1 MLSRIN
7 IVPRWIIFLLDVIC
21 CAIAV
26 VTGYLLRFNFS
37 ISSFLQDDLAKSVA
51 FTVIVYSIVFSIFRT
66 YAGIIRYTSTQ
77 DSVRILFAVIVSTIS
92 LGVLN
97 IIAKTFDLLF
107 VVPLSILI
115 ISALTTFLLLLAYRM
130 IVKTLF
136 IYIKNLN
143 FDKKNVIIFGAG
155 QSGIITKRA
164 LDQDFES
171 NMKVVAFLDDD
182 ERKGDKIL
190 EGIKIY
196 NTKKGLEYLIKEHA
210 IDELIISIQDLPSL
224 RKIEIVDTCL
234 ANNIKVL
241 NVPPVSRWI
250 NGELRSKQIR
260 TINIEELLD
269 RAAIVI
275 DNEHINEQLQ
285 GKRVLI
291 TGAAGSI
298 GSELVRQV
306 ALFNP
311 DMIILCDQSETAL
324 YDLELEFQENN
335 LKTNYQIFIGD
346 VRNERRMNQ
355 LFSLYKPNFVY
366 HAAAYKHVPLM
377 ENNPSEAVLTNILGT
392 KIIAD
397 LCIEYG
403 STKFVMIST
412 DKAVNPSNVMGA
424 SKRIAEIYIQALN
437 NEYDDTFLQASLL
450 VSKNKRIPKFI
461 TTRFGNVLGSNGS
474 VIPRF
479 KEQIAKGGPVTVTHP
494 EITRYFMTIPEACQ
508 LVLEA
513 GCMGKGGEIFIF
525 DMGKSVKILELAK
538 KMIRLSGFTPNKDIE
553 ITFTGLRPGEKLYEE
568 LLNNLENTVPTHN
581 SKILIAKV
589 REYHL
594 KTINKQIIDLINEA
608 KTYHEKQVVQL
619 MKNIVPE
626 FISNNSV
633 FEELDE
639 KTNIEQPIR

>member
-1 MLSRIN
+1 MLSRLN
-7 IVPRWIIFLLDVIC
+7 IVPRWIIFLLDVC
-21 CAIAV
+21 SCAISV
-26 VTGYLLRFNFS
+26 IIGYYLRFNFYV
-37 ISSFLQDDLAKSVA
+37 SSDLMDDMAKSVA
-51 FTVIVYSIVFSIFRT
+51 FTVLVYSIVFSLFRT

-77 DSVRILFAVIVSTIS
+77 DSVRILFAVIVSTIT
-92 LGVLN
+92 LGILN
-97 IIAKTFDLLF
+97 VIAKTYGFLF

-115 ISALTTFLLLLAYRM
+115 ISALTNFLLLLSYRM

-136 IYIKNLN
+136 TYIKNLK
-143 FDKKNVIIFGAG
+143 FDKKNVLIFGAG

-164 LDQDFES
+164 LDQDSIS
-171 NMKVVAFLDDD
+171 NMKVVAFIDDD
-182 ERKGDKIL
+182 ERKSGKIL
-190 EGIKIY
+190 DGVKIY
-196 NTKKGLEYLIKEHA
+196 NTSRDFERLIKDFVV
-210 IDELIISIQDLPSL
+210 DEVIISIQNLPST
-224 RKIEIVDTCL
+224 RKIEIVDICL
-234 ANNIKVL
+234 ANKVNVL
-241 NVPPVSRWI
+241 NVPPVTRWI
-250 NGELRSKQIR
+250 NGELKTKQIR

-275 DNEHINEQLQ
+275 DNEHINEQLE
-285 GKRVLI
+285 GKRILI

-306 ALFNP
+306 SLFNP
-311 DMIILCDQSETAL
+311 DMVILCDQSETAL
-324 YDLELEFQENN
+324 YDLELELQENN
-335 LKTNYQIFIGD
+335 LKTNFQIFIGD
-346 VRNERRMNQ
+346 VRNRRRMEQ
-355 LFSLYKPNFVY
+355 LFSIYKPNYVY

-397 LCIEYG
+397 LCIEFG
-403 STKFVMIST
+403 VTKFVMIST

-437 NEYDDTFLQASLL
+437 NEYDNTLLQATLL
-450 VSKNKRIPKFI
+450 VNENKRVPRFI

-479 KEQIAKGGPVTVTHP
+479 KAQIAKGGPVTVTHP

-513 GCMGKGGEIFIF
+513 GSMGNGGEIYIF

-538 KMIRLSGFTPNKDIE
+538 KMIRLSGFVPNKDIE
-553 ITFTGLRPGEKLYEE
+553 IIFTGLRPGEKLYEE
-568 LLNNLENTVPTHN
+568 LLNNQENTVPTHN
-581 SKILIAKV
+581 AQIMIAKV

-594 KTINKQIIDLINEA
+594 FTISNQILALINEA
-608 KTYHEKQVVQL
+608 NQYNETQVVRR
-619 MKNIVPE
+619 MKTIVPE

-633 FEELDE
+633 FEDLDE
-639 KTNIEQPIR
+639 KLKLTHP